1 MGIIYAELSS
11 RLFEWKCTFWKSNMQ
26 MILKAGEPGESWEE
40 IREWKEE
47 PLRLEEE

>member
-1 MGIIYAELSS
+1 
-11 RLFEWKCTFWKSNMQ
+11 MQ
-26 MILKAGEPGESWEE
+26 MILKAGEPVESWEE